1 MPRIDNR
8 SLTLAACAICPAVVL
23 GVFLVFPLWAPAWM
37 GDFGKSR
44 GEVMLVYSASGLLMT
59 LTMPIVGRLLTRV
72 AAWRLI
78 VGGAVLLGGGL
89 IVASL
94 LTNYLAFA
102 IVYVLAIGLG
112 VSLAGIIPGQTVA
125 VRLFPRHVGAI
136 GGLIMISLA
145 VAGMIFPLV
154 LAPLKAAIGWRGAL
168 AATGGAVL
176 ILLPLVAFGMM
187 RGREGATDASPA
199 HGGASR
205 AEASTGQILKAGGFW
220 IIIAGL
226 FPLMA
231 ASAAVQAN
239 LLPILAD
246 HGVGQGQASV
256 VLAAMAIGS
265 AAGAA
270 AFGWLADRFDPRM
283 VIAGSAALM
292 AAAAVAL
299 AADGGVTAALVAT
312 IVLGLASGGTLPLQ
326 SIFAFRQFGAGYAP
340 AVGLLNLFMLPYM
353 LAPPLIGFVRD
364 RTGSYSLCLLVAAPV
379 LLLGAA
385 ATWRLKS
392 AQGQGRRLA
401 PHHAPAE

>member
-8 SLTLAACAICPAVVL
+8 SLALAACAICPAVVL

-37 GDFGKSR
+37 GDFGKNR

-78 VGGAVLLGGGL
+78 VVGAVLLGGGL
-89 IVASL
+89 IVASM

-102 IVYVLAIGLG
+102 VVYVLAIGLG

-154 LAPLKAAIGWRGAL
+154 LAPLEAAIGWRGAL

-176 ILLPLVAFGMM
+176 ILLPLVAFGML
-187 RGREGATDASPA
+187 RGKEGAADAAPA
-199 HGGASR
+199 PDAAP
-205 AEASTGQILKAGGFW
+205 AEASTAQILKARGFW

-231 ASAAVQAN
+231 ASTAVQAN

-256 VLAAMAIGS
+256 ALAAMAIGS

-283 VIAGSAALM
+283 VIAGSATLM

-299 AADGGVTAALVAT
+299 AGGGGVVAALVAT
-312 IVLGLASGGTLPLQ
+312 IALGLASGGTLPLQ
-326 SIFAFRQFGAGYAP
+326 SIFAFRQFGAAYAP

-364 RTGSYSLCLLVAAPV
+364 QTGSYSLCLLVAAPV
-379 LLLGAA
+379 LLVGAA

-392 AQGQGRRLA
+392 AQARGGVA
-401 PHHAPAE
+401 PPHHVPAE